1 MDLTDKLYLD
11 DEDSPLLKTIK
22 GATTGLAAGVIWGTV
37 LATWHDV
44 PRVERHVALPGL
56 IRTLKICRS
65 HGLTFAAVGGLYIGV
80 EQLVQ
85 HQRKKMDFV
94 NGAVGAFVAGAAVY
108 GFKGRSIQSAVTA
121 GSILGFT
128 SAVLDIGG
136 RTTKVDTG
144 KVYDPVTT
152 IKRPNVR

>member
-108 GFKGRSIQSAVTA
+108 GFKG
-121 GSILGFT
+121 ILPLYIYIICVICHCNINFKLA
-128 SAVLDIGG
+128 SFHLLCE
-136 RTTKVDTG
+136 KV
-144 KVYDPVTT
+144 VIYCSVFQ
-152 IKRPNVR
+152 NSCQLN